1 MVTINLA
8 RPATARATRTGFSLI
23 ELVVAILIMGIM
35 GAMIVPKVFS
45 YLKRAKQSATE
56 KTLQTVKGAINLYHQ
71 DTQQYPQRLEDL
83 LVRPATIPANKY
95 HGPYVGN
102 EKNTDAE
109 TASAEDV
116 PKDAWGAE
124 LVYTLKPKGSVPP
137 FELYSYGPN
146 GESSDPSEWLH
157 A

>member
-1 MVTINLA
+1 MLTINWA
-8 RPATARATRTGFSLI
+8 NPATARTARAGFSLI
-23 ELVVAILIMGIM
+23 ELVIAILILGIM
-35 GAMIVPKVFS
+35 AATLGPKMFS
-45 YLKRAKQSATE
+45 YIKRARQSATE
-56 KTLQTVKGAINLYHQ
+56 KTLQAVKSAVNLYHQ

-83 LVRPATIPANKY
+83 LVRPAAIPANKW

-116 PKDAWGAE
+116 PKDAWGVE

-146 GESSDPSEWLH
+146 KESSDPSEWLH